1 MGVLWE
7 AGKVLYIKALPWLD
21 FQEVYGQAFSI
32 SVALMFW
39 AFISGLMLLAGA
51 HLSSDFTPEA
61 AEPDT
66 QEGDEEG
73 IEFS

>member
-7 AGKVLYIKALPWLD
+7 VGKIIYIKALPWLD

-51 HLSSDFTPEA
+51 HLSSDFTE
-61 AEPDT
+61 
-66 QEGDEEG
+66 EGDPDRKSEDENG
-73 IEFS
+73 LEFT

>member
-1 MGVLWE
+1 
-7 AGKVLYIKALPWLD
+7 
-21 FQEVYGQAFSI
+21 
-32 SVALMFW
+32 MFW

-61 AEPDT
+61 AEAA
-66 QEGDEEG
+66 ENGDENG

>member
-7 AGKVLYIKALPWLD
+7 VGKVLYIKALPWLG
-21 FQEVYGQAFSI
+21 FQEVYGQAFSV
-32 SVALMFW
+32 SVTLMFW

-51 HLSSDFTPEA
+51 HLSSDFTPGATEA
-61 AEPDT
+61 T
-66 QEGDEEG
+66 KDENG